1 MSRQYLT
8 ETPFLDLFFQL
19 IEGYRRIE
27 YNIFYFQIL
36 RVVSG
41 SVNLIIYTLKACQF
55 CISTSSPDLN
65 TTFNFRFQTFMNTNS
80 KRNCYY
86 SCYQI

>member
-1 MSRQYLT
+1 MQ
-8 ETPFLDLFFQL
+8 
-19 IEGYRRIE
+19 IE

-55 CISTSSPDLN
+55 CISTSSPNLN